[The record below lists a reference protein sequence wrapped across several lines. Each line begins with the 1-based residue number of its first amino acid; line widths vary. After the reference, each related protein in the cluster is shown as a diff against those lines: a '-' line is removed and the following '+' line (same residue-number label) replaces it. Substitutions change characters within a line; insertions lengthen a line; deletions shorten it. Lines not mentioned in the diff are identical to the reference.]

1 MSDFITHECGVAL
14 IRLLKPLEY
23 YKQKYG
29 TALYGLNKLY
39 LLMEKQHNRG
49 QDGAG
54 VATIKINLESGY
66 KYIDV
71 QRSPNPNAIKEVF
84 DEIFS
89 HIRKKKRGNKK
100 NFNDPDWVKHNVKYT
115 GEVMIGHLR
124 YGTHGK
130 NSVFS
135 VHPFLR
141 ENNWMTRNLALAG
154 NFNMVNN
161 AELFKQL
168 IALGQHPKEKTD
180 TVTVMEKIGHFLD
193 TEVQNLFDQY
203 HDYHDNKTVSEL
215 IANDLDVAK
224 VLSRSAKDFE
234 GGYTIVGVFGHGDAF
249 VMRDPNGIRPAY
261 YYYDDEICVAA
272 SERPAI
278 MTVFDAEFEQVNE
291 LKPGHALIIKRNG
304 KIKEEYIQKPAERKA
319 CSFERIYFSRGNDKE
334 IYEERKLL
342 GNLITP
348 QVLHAINFDLDNTI
362 FSFIP
367 NTAETAF
374 YGLING
380 VEKYLS
386 VYKAE
391 TIKRGT
397 EKMNEDDLQKLLN
410 KRPRVEKLAI
420 KDAKMRTFITNDSDR
435 SDLVSHVYDVTYGQV
450 SNNNDTIVLL
460 DDSIVR
466 GTTLKESIIAILDRL
481 HPKKIIIASSA
492 PQIRYPDCYGIDMSK
507 MGDFVAFRAAVELT
521 KEKNNEKLLHQVY
534 DLCKQNEYDTSGAV
548 PNFVK
553 MIYDQFTDDEISNKV
568 SEIVKSKNIKAE
580 VQIIYQTV
588 ENLHMACPDNL
599 GDWYFTGNYP
609 TPNGSKVA
617 NKAFMNFMDGKD
629 ERAYD

>member
-1 MSDFITHECGVAL
+1 MSDSLTHECGVAL

-23 YKQKYG
+23 YKEKYG
-29 TALYGLNKLY
+29 TAQYGLNKLY
-39 LLMEKQHNRG
+39 LLLEKQHNRG

-54 VATIKINLESGY
+54 IATVKLNLEAGY

-84 DEIFS
+84 DEVFN
-89 HIRKKKRGNKK
+89 HIKKKKRDNPSKSEDANWIK
-100 NFNDPDWVKHNVKYT
+100 QNVKFT

-141 ENNWMTRNLALAG
+141 ENNWMTRNIALAG

-161 AELFKQL
+161 SDLFKQL

-203 HDYHDNKTVSEL
+203 HDYHDNKTVSDL

-234 GGYTIVGVFGHGDAF
+234 GGYSIVGVLGHGDAF

-261 YYYDDEICVAA
+261 YYVDEEVCVAA

-278 MTVFDAEFEQVNE
+278 MTVFDVPFENMQE

-304 KIKEEYIQKPAERKA
+304 KVKEEYIQKPGERKA

-334 IYEERKLL
+334 IYEERKQLGTLL
-342 GNLITP
+342 TP
-348 QVLHAINFDLDNTI
+348 QVLEAINYDLDNTI

-367 NTAETAF
+367 NTAEIAF
-374 YGLING
+374 YGLIKG

-386 VYKAE
+386 
-391 TIKRGT
+391 I
-397 EKMNEDDLQKLLN
+397 EKTRIAKEANGKLSEFDLQKLFD
-410 KRPRVEKLAI
+410 KRPRVEKLAL
-420 KDAKMRTFITNDSDR
+420 KDVKMRTFITNDNDR
-435 SDLVSHVYDVTYGQV
+435 SDMVSHVYDVTYGQV
-450 SNNNDTIVLL
+450 RKDNDTIVLL

-466 GTTLKESIIAILDRL
+466 GTTLKQSIIAILDRL
-481 HPKKIIIASSA
+481 HPKKIIIVSSA

-507 MGDFVAFRAAVELT
+507 MGDFVAFRAAIELT
-521 KEKNNEKLLHQVY
+521 KEKGNEKLLHEVY
-534 DLCKQNEYDTSGAV
+534 DLCRQQEFNISGTV

-553 MIYDQFTDDEISNKV
+553 KIYEQFSDDDISKKV
-568 SEIVKSKNIKAE
+568 SEIVTTKQIRAE
-580 VQIIYQTV
+580 VEIIYQSV
-588 ENLHMACPDNL
+588 ENLHMACPKNL

-629 ERAYD
+629 ERAYE

>member
-1 MSDFITHECGVAL
+1 MSDSLTHECGVAL

-23 YKQKYG
+23 YKEKYG
-29 TALYGLNKLY
+29 TAQYGLNKLY
-39 LLMEKQHNRG
+39 LLLEKQHNRG

-54 VATIKINLESGY
+54 IATVKLNLEAGY

-84 DEIFS
+84 DEVFN
-89 HIRKKKRGNKK
+89 HIKKKKRDNPSKSEDANWIK
-100 NFNDPDWVKHNVKYT
+100 QNVKFT

-141 ENNWMTRNLALAG
+141 ENNWMTRNIALAG

-161 AELFKQL
+161 SDLFKQL

-203 HDYHDNKTVSEL
+203 HDYHDNKTVSDL

-234 GGYTIVGVFGHGDAF
+234 GGYSIVGVLGHGDAF

-261 YYYDDEICVAA
+261 YYVDEEVCVAA

-278 MTVFDAEFEQVNE
+278 MTVFDVPFENMQE

-304 KIKEEYIQKPAERKA
+304 KVKEEYIQKPGERKA

-334 IYEERKLL
+334 IYEERKQLGTLL
-342 GNLITP
+342 TP
-348 QVLHAINFDLDNTI
+348 QVLEAINYDLDNTI

-367 NTAETAF
+367 NTAEIAF
-374 YGLING
+374 YGLIKG

-386 VYKAE
+386 
-391 TIKRGT
+391 I
-397 EKMNEDDLQKLLN
+397 EKSRIAKEANGKLSEFDLQKLFD
-410 KRPRVEKLAI
+410 KRPRVEKLAL
-420 KDAKMRTFITNDSDR
+420 KDVKMRTFITNDNDR
-435 SDLVSHVYDVTYGQV
+435 SDMVSHVYDVTYGQV
-450 SNNNDTIVLL
+450 RKDNDTIVLL

-466 GTTLKESIIAILDRL
+466 GTTLKQSIIAILDRL
-481 HPKKIIIASSA
+481 HPKKIIIVSSA

-507 MGDFVAFRAAVELT
+507 MGDFVAFRAAIELT
-521 KEKNNEKLLHQVY
+521 KEKGNEKLLHEVY
-534 DLCKQNEYDTSGAV
+534 DLCRQQEFNISGTV

-553 MIYDQFTDDEISNKV
+553 KIYEQFSDDDISKKV
-568 SEIVKSKNIKAE
+568 SEIVTTKQIRAE
-580 VQIIYQTV
+580 VEIIYQSV
-588 ENLHMACPDNL
+588 ENLHMACPKNL

-629 ERAYD
+629 ERAYE

>member
-1 MSDFITHECGVAL
+1 
-14 IRLLKPLEY
+14 
-23 YKQKYG
+23 
-29 TALYGLNKLY
+29 
-39 LLMEKQHNRG
+39 MEKQHNRG

-54 VATIKINLESGY
+54 VATVKLNMEPGY

-71 QRSPNPNAIKEVF
+71 QKSPNPNAIKEVF
-84 DEIFS
+84 DEIFNQ
-89 HIRKKKRGNKK
+89 IKKGKK
-100 NFNDPDWVKHNVKYT
+100 SNVAKADDPEWLKQNVKFT
-115 GEVMIGHLR
+115 GEVMMGHLR

-141 ENNWMTRNLALAG
+141 ENNWMTRNIALAG

-161 AELFKQL
+161 SELFKQL

-215 IANDLDVAK
+215 IANDLDVTK

-234 GGYTIVGVFGHGDAF
+234 GGYTIVGMLGHGDAF

-261 YYYDDEICVAA
+261 YYCDDEVCVAA

-278 MTVFDAEFEQVNE
+278 MTVFDVPFEKMNE

-304 KIKEEYIQKPAERKA
+304 KVKEEYIQKPGEKKA

-334 IYEERKLL
+334 IYEERKQLGMLL
-342 GNLITP
+342 TR
-348 QVLHAINFDLDNTI
+348 QVLDAIKNDLDNTI

-367 NTAETAF
+367 NTAEIAF
-374 YGLING
+374 YGLIKG

-386 VYKAE
+386 
-391 TIKRGT
+391 I
-397 EKMNEDDLQKLLN
+397 EKTKIVKEANGNLSEFDLQKLFD
-410 KRPRVEKLAI
+410 KRPRVEKLAL
-420 KDAKMRTFITNDSDR
+420 KDVKMRTFITNDTDR
-435 SDLVSHVYDVTYGQV
+435 TDLVSHVYDVTYGQV
-450 SNNNDTIVLL
+450 RSNNDTIVLL

-466 GTTLKESIIAILDRL
+466 GTTLKQSIIAILDRL
-481 HPKKIIIASSA
+481 HPKKIIIVSSA

-507 MGDFVAFRAAVELT
+507 MGDFVAFRAAIELT
-521 KEKNNEKLLHQVY
+521 KERNNEKLLHQIY
-534 DLCKQNEYDTSGAV
+534 DQCKQHEFDTSGKV
-548 PNFVK
+548 QNFVK
-553 MIYDQFTDDEISNKV
+553 AIYAQFSEEEISAKV
-568 SEIVKSKNIKAE
+568 SEIVKTNYINAQVE
-580 VQIIYQTV
+580 IIYQTV
-588 ENLHMACPDNL
+588 DNLHMACPNNL

>member
-1 MSDFITHECGVAL
+1 MSDLIRHECGVAL
-14 IRLLKPLEY
+14 IRLLKPLNF
-23 YKQKYG
+23 YKEKYG
-29 TALYGLNKLY
+29 TENYGLNKLY
-39 LLMEKQHNRG
+39 LLLEKQHNRG

-54 VATIKINLESGY
+54 VATVKLHIDAGY

-71 QRSPNPNAIKEVF
+71 QKSPNPNAIKEVF
-84 DEIFS
+84 DTIFA
-89 HIRKKKRGNKK
+89 HINKK
-100 NFNDPDWVKHNVKYT
+100 EKENPELSQDPKWRKQNIKYT
-115 GEVMIGHLR
+115 GEVMMGHLR

-135 VHPFLR
+135 VHPFIR
-141 ENNWMTRNLALAG
+141 ENNWMTRNLVLAG

-193 TEVQNLFDQY
+193 TEVQSLFDQY
-203 HDYHDNKTVSEL
+203 HNYHDNKKVSEL
-215 IANDLDVAK
+215 IATDLDVSK
-224 VLSRSAKDFE
+224 ILSRSAKDFE
-234 GGYTIVGVFGHGDAF
+234 GGYTIVGVLGHGDAF

-261 YYYDDEICVAA
+261 YYQDDEICVAA

-278 MTVFDAEFEQVNE
+278 MTVFDAEFDDVQE

-304 KIKEEYIQKPAERKA
+304 KIKEEYIQKPGERKA

-334 IYEERKLL
+334 IYEERKQL

-348 QVLHAINFDLDNTI
+348 KVLQAINYDIDNTI

-367 NTAETAF
+367 NTAEIAF
-374 YGLING
+374 YGMVKA
-380 VEKYLS
+380 VEDYLNNFKS
-386 VYKAE
+386 EMILKE
-391 TIKRGT
+391 GSMMKK
-397 EKMNEDDLQKLLN
+397 EDLQKLLN
-410 KRPRVEKLAI
+410 KKPRVEKLAI
-420 KDAKMRTFITNDSDR
+420 KDAKMRTFITNDTQRNDM
-435 SDLVSHVYDVTYGQV
+435 VSHVYDITYGQV
-450 SNNNDTIVLL
+450 RNENDTIVLL

-466 GTTLKESIIAILDRL
+466 GTTLKQSIIAILDRL
-481 HPKKIIIASSA
+481 HPKKIIIVSSA

-507 MGDFVAFRAAVELT
+507 MGDFVAFKAAVELT
-521 KEKNNEKLLHQVY
+521 KERGNQKLLDVVY
-534 DLCKQNEYDTSGAV
+534 ELCSNSQFDTSGNV

-553 MIYDQFTDDEISNKV
+553 MIYEQFTDEEISKKI
-568 SEIVKSKNIKAE
+568 SEIVKAETIQAE
-580 VQIIYQTV
+580 VEIIYQTI
-588 ENLHMACPDNL
+588 ENLHQACPDNL

-629 ERAYD
+629 ERAYE